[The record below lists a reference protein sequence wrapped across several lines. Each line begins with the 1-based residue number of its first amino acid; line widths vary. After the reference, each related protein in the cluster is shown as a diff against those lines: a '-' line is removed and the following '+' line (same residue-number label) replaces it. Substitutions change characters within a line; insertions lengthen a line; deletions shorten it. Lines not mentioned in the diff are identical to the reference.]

1 MCPMSSP
8 TQLRSRPPLWRVL
21 LLLGLLTGLLGM
33 HGLSPG
39 GGLHSHEAMRSA
51 RSAHAATVAV
61 GAGVGVSIDQAC
73 HDGCG
78 SGHLHHADATC
89 ASGAVS
95 GGPVLP
101 ALAPDPAFTVVGD
114 NAACPDGFASQD
126 GARAPPSLSELQLLR
141 I

>member
-1 MCPMSSP
+1 MPSP
-8 TQLRSRPPLWRVL
+8 TQLLSRPPLWRAL

-39 GGLHSHEAMRSA
+39 GGLHGHEAMRSA
-51 RSAHAATVAV
+51 PAKPATAV
-61 GAGVGVSIDQAC
+61 IVSVDQAC

-78 SGHLHHADATC
+78 SGHLHHADASC

-101 ALAPDPAFTVVGD
+101 ALAPDPAFTVVRDDGP
-114 NAACPDGFASQD
+114 CPDALASQD

>member
-1 MCPMSSP
+1 MLSP
-8 TQLRSRPPLWRVL
+8 TQLRSRPPLWRAL

-39 GGLHSHEAMRSA
+39 GGLHHHEAMRS
-51 RSAHAATVAV
+51 SPTAAVAV
-61 GAGVGVSIDQAC
+61 SVSVDQAC

-101 ALAPDPAFTVVGD
+101 ALAPDPAFTVVRDDEPGPD
-114 NAACPDGFASQD
+114 VLACQD

>member
-1 MCPMSSP
+1 MPSP
-8 TQLRSRPPLWRVL
+8 TQLRSRPPLWRAL

-39 GGLHSHEAMRSA
+39 GGLHSHEAMRPAPS
-51 RSAHAATVAV
+51 ATVA
-61 GAGVGVSIDQAC
+61 AGVSLDQAC

-101 ALAPDPAFTVVGD
+101 ALAPDPAFTVVGSD
-114 NAACPDGFASQD
+114 EPCPDGFASQD

>member
-1 MCPMSSP
+1 MTRPDHLP
-8 TQLRSRPPLWRVL
+8 ARPPLWRALLVL
-21 LLLGLLTGLLGM
+21 GMLVGVLAM
-33 HGLSPG
+33 HGLAPG
-39 GGLHSHEAMRSA
+39 GGPHGHEGS
-51 RSAHAATVAV
+51 SPAHMTTVAV
-61 GAGVGVSIDQAC
+61 GVDATC

-101 ALAPDPAFTVVGD
+101 ALAPDPASTAVSED
-114 NAACPDGFASQD
+114 SLCPSAVTSQD
-126 GARAPPSLSELQLLR
+126 GARAPPSLAELQLLR

>member
-1 MCPMSSP
+1 
-8 TQLRSRPPLWRVL
+8 VL

-39 GGLHSHEAMRSA
+39 GGLHGHEDMRSA
-51 RSAHAATVAV
+51 HSATVAV
-61 GAGVGVSIDQAC
+61 SVDQAC

-101 ALAPDPAFTVVGD
+101 ALAPDPAFTVVRDDEPG
-114 NAACPDGFASQD
+114 PDALASQD

>member
-1 MCPMSSP
+1 MSSP
-8 TQLRSRPPLWRVL
+8 TQLRSRPPLWRAL

-51 RSAHAATVAV
+51 HAANVAV
-61 GAGVGVSIDQAC
+61 GVSLDQAC

-114 NAACPDGFASQD
+114 NEACPDGFASQD

>member
-1 MCPMSSP
+1 MPSP
-8 TQLRSRPPLWRVL
+8 KQLRSRPPLWRAL

-33 HGLSPG
+33 HGLAPG
-39 GGLHSHEAMRSA
+39 GGLHSHEAMRST
-51 RSAHAATVAV
+51 RSAHAATVA
-61 GAGVGVSIDQAC
+61 ADVSLDQAC

-78 SGHLHHADATC
+78 SGHLHHADASC

-101 ALAPDPAFTVVGD
+101 ALAPDPAFTVVGA
-114 NAACPDGFASQD
+114 NEPCPDGFASQD

>member
-1 MCPMSSP
+1 MPSP
-8 TQLRSRPPLWRVL
+8 AQLRSRPPLWRAL

-33 HGLSPG
+33 HGLAPG
-39 GGLHSHEAMRSA
+39 GGLHTHETM
-51 RSAHAATVAV
+51 RSAHAATVA
-61 GAGVGVSIDQAC
+61 AGVSLDQAC

-78 SGHLHHADATC
+78 SGHLHHADASC

-101 ALAPDPAFTVVGD
+101 ALAPDPAFTVAGD
-114 NAACPDGFASQD
+114 DAPCPDAFASQD

>member
-1 MCPMSSP
+1 
-8 TQLRSRPPLWRVL
+8 
-21 LLLGLLTGLLGM
+21 
-33 HGLSPG
+33 
-39 GGLHSHEAMRSA
+39 MRST

-61 GAGVGVSIDQAC
+61 SVSLDQAC

-78 SGHLHHADATC
+78 SGHLHHADASC

-95 GGPVLP
+95 GGPALP
-101 ALAPDPAFTVVGD
+101 ALAPDPAFTVVGA
-114 NAACPDGFASQD
+114 NEPCPDGFASQD